1 MEEIKDC
8 PICGGRPV
16 CTINNTRE
24 LWEVRCSHYE
34 APPKNNGVSHVVIV
48 TGWTKEAAIKEWN
61 SRP

>member
-1 MEEIKDC
+1 MEEIKNC

-24 LWEVRCSHYE
+24 LWEIRCSHYE